1 MLMLRLVAV
10 LVAIALGVA
19 LVMWLFTRD
28 RKYLRFAFRVF
39 QFAVFAV
46 LAVLAL
52 MALERVAVLI

>member
-1 MLMLRLVAV
+1 MLVLRLVAV
-10 LVAIALGVA
+10 LVGIALAVSI
-19 LVMWLFTRD
+19 LLWLFTRN

-46 LAVLAL
+46 LIVLAL

>member
-1 MLMLRLVAV
+1 MLMLRVAVV
-10 LVAIALGVA
+10 LVAIALITSIF
-19 LVMWLFTRD
+19 MWLFTRN

-52 MALERVAVLI
+52 MALERVAVMI

>member
-10 LVAIALGVA
+10 LVMIALCA
-19 LVMWLFTRD
+19 SLLMWLFTRD

-46 LAVLAL
+46 LGVLAL
-52 MALERVAVLI
+52 RALERVFVLV